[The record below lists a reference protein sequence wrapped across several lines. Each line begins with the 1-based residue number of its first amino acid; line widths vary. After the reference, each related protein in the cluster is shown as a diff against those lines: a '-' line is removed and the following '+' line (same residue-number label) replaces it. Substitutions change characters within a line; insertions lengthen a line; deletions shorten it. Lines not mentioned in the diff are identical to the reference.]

1 MLTVMQ
7 SYKASTTV
15 AALLSFHALFIEVY
29 TSTFLLEGRLLAGT
43 CFFFSYSLHMH
54 VSFSGLVQGHTFQY
68 LAKTSH
74 VIRLTFWTDSDL

>member
-15 AALLSFHALFIEVY
+15 AALLSFHALFTEVY

-43 CFFFSYSLHMH
+43 CFFFPTPCICMSVFQALFRVIH
-54 VSFSGLVQGHTFQY
+54 FSTLLRPVM
-68 LAKTSH
+68 
-74 VIRLTFWTDSDL
+74 